1 MPARTRNQG
10 SRITNQGTK
19 AKNQGSRTQEGWA
32 GWDAYAP
39 FYDWENART
48 VGRKDVA
55 FWRQI
60 ARRTQGPMLEL
71 GCGTG
76 RISLPLARDGASL
89 VGIDRSEPMLARAAR
104 RATALRRRRAG
115 RAAPRLTLVRGD
127 IRALPFDEEV
137 FAAVLAPY
145 GIVQSLI
152 RDRDLAATIA
162 SVSRVLKPGGLFGI
176 DLVPDVPNWREYR
189 NKIQMR
195 GRAAGGR
202 HLTLIESVRQ
212 DRARGLTIFEQA
224 YLERRGGQVTRHAF
238 DLTFR
243 TVPIRQMTRR
253 LERAGF
259 LIEALLGDYRGGA
272 WDERADVWIVLARK
286 QP

>member
-1 MPARTRNQG
+1 MPKRTRSHESTTATPAAGTRRSTPG
-10 SRITNQGTK
+10 S
-19 AKNQGSRTQEGWA
+19 AEGWT

-48 VGRKDVA
+48 VGRKDVP

-60 ARRTQGPMLEL
+60 ARQTRGPILEL
-71 GCGTG
+71 GSGTG
-76 RISLPLARDGASL
+76 RISLPLAREGARL
-89 VGIDRSEPMLARAAR
+89 VGIDRSAPMLARAVR
-104 RATALRRRRAG
+104 RATALRRRAG
-115 RAAPRLTLVRGD
+115 RKAPRLTFVRGD
-127 IRALPFDEEV
+127 IRTLPFEEAA

-145 GIVQSLI
+145 GILQSLI
-152 RDRDLAATIA
+152 RDRDLSSTIA
-162 SVSRVLKPGGLFGI
+162 SVARVLEPGGLFGI
-176 DLVPDVPNWREYR
+176 DLVPDVPNWREYT

-202 HLTLIESVRQ
+202 HLTLVESVRQ

-224 YLERRGGQVTRHAF
+224 YLERRGGRVTRHAF

-259 LIEALLGDYRGGA
+259 VIEALLGDYRGGA
-272 WDERADVWIVLARK
+272 WDERADVWIILARRRS
-286 QP
+286 